1 MNVEIQGLTKSYRPG
16 QWALAGIDLTIQE
29 GVLSLLGPNGAGKTT
44 LLAILATLL
53 EPTAG
58 TVLVDGH
65 DVRRDRQQIRRLLGY
80 LPQEFGLYPRLTAE
94 EFLDYIALLKGIQE
108 HRRRHIESVLARV
121 GLERATHQRIGT
133 FSGGMKQ
140 RLGIAQAL
148 LGDPPFLLLDEPTAG
163 LDPAERLRFRHFLSE
178 LGTNRT
184 VILSTHLVEDVAL
197 IGQHLAVLHLGSLR
211 FNGPVSTLLA
221 QMEGKVWETSLAPEE
236 LERLQRNYTV
246 TRISRSAREVVVR
259 FLSEASPKDSAV
271 PAEPSL
277 EDAYMWLLGGSPT

>member
-1 MNVEIQGLTKSYRPG
+1 MKVEIQGLTKSYRPG

-53 EPTAG
+53 ESTGGTA
-58 TVLVDGH
+58 LVDGH

-94 EFLDYIALLKGIQE
+94 EFLDYMAVLKGIQE
-108 HRRRHIESVLARV
+108 HRRQHIEAVLARV
-121 GLERATHQRIGT
+121 GLERAARQRIGT

-178 LGTNRT
+178 LGTSRT

-197 IGQHLAVLHLGSLR
+197 IGQHLAVLHLGAMR

-246 TRISRSAREVVVR
+246 TRISRGAREIVVR
-259 FLSEASPKDSAV
+259 FLSEASLKDSAV